1 MRLRYLILLSL
12 LMPVLW
18 LAAQSVS
25 GPAGGVGS
33 VSQGAP
39 ATLAN
44 GWPVV
49 LVNSG
54 AALAVNNSRLI
65 TVADRINQGGGT
77 TDLRIDGWGDGVS
90 TSYGAALVSAQ
101 LDGFNGSGFDRLRTS
116 TADGG
121 SRAGQIE
128 VTHAAPGVYINTA
141 STTVVKSGPGILHRL
156 VVNTPVAGATIRL
169 YNVAAAACTGTPAS
183 GLAGV
188 ITLPASTQPFS
199 LAYDQIFSAGICVVN
214 SSASDLTLTYE

>member
-1 MRLRYLILLSL
+1 MRLRYLLLLAL

-25 GPAGGVGS
+25 GPAGAGGPVT
-33 VSQGAP
+33 QGAP
-39 ATLAN
+39 AAAAN
-44 GWPVV
+44 GWPVF
-49 LVNSG
+49 LENSG

-65 TVADRINQGGGT
+65 TVADGINQGGGT

-101 LDGFNGSGFDRLRTS
+101 LDGYNGAGFDRLRTS
-116 TADGG
+116 SADG
-121 SRAGQIE
+121 SARTGQLE
-128 VTHAAPGVYINTA
+128 VTHAELAAYINTA
-141 STTVVKSGPGILHRL
+141 STTVVKSSPGILHRL

-169 YNVAAAACTGTPAS
+169 YNLAAAACTGVPAS

-188 ITLPASTQPFS
+188 ITLPSSAQPFS
-199 LAYDQIFSAGICVVN
+199 LTYDQIFSAGICVVN
-214 SSASDLTLTYE
+214 SSVSDLTLTYE